1 MKIDRKRHENPMSYK
16 RRINATMKVSIHSEV
31 KFSTNGGKK
40 LTLWSKKM
48 RSSPDGWFA
57 WKP

>member
-1 MKIDRKRHENPMSYK
+1 MK
-16 RRINATMKVSIHSEV
+16 AFIHSEV
-31 KFSTNGGKK
+31 IFFTNEGKIYPYGER
-40 LTLWSKKM
+40 KM

>member
-1 MKIDRKRHENPMSYK
+1 MSYK
-16 RRINATMKVSIHSEV
+16 QEIDPTMKASIHSEV
-31 KFSTNGGKK
+31 RFFTNGRKSNP
-40 LTLWSKKM
+40 WSKEM